1 MRRATAFGAFAV
13 ALAST
18 AALGMGGGAADTIT
32 IRARPAIVKWND
44 VVVLNGS
51 VQNATGGNTVTI
63 QEQLCGQKTWQTT
76 VATRTNGTE
85 WTATVFPGVN
95 ELLRATANG
104 STSAPIRVQQRP
116 AVQLVRRQGQF
127 QVSVGGRTSLW
138 HRRVTLQ
145 RFDRSARVWRDVRS
159 ALLTDSGAA
168 PGSTYVWSSTEPF
181 RQKLA
186 KGTLVRATV
195 PLSQVRPCYLG
206 GYSNLL
212 TS

>member
-1 MRRATAFGAFAV
+1 MRRATALGAVAV
-13 ALAST
+13 ALAS
-18 AALGMGGGAADTIT
+18 AAGLGMGGGATDTIT
-32 IRARPAIVKWND
+32 IRARPAVVKWSE
-44 VVVLNGS
+44 VVQLNGS
-51 VQNATGGNTVTI
+51 VESARGGDTVTI
-63 QEQLCGQKTWQTT
+63 QEQLCGQKTWQTA

-104 STSAPIRVQQRP
+104 STSSPIRVQQRP
-116 AVQLVRRQGQF
+116 AVQLVHRYGTF

-138 HRRVTLQ
+138 HRKVILQ
-145 RFDRSARVWRDVRS
+145 RFDRSARVWRDVHS

-168 PGSTYVWSSTEPF
+168 PGSTYVWSSTDPF

>member
-1 MRRATAFGAFAV
+1 MRRATAFGALAV

-18 AALGMGGGAADTIT
+18 AGLGMGGGGADTIT

-51 VQNATGGNTVTI
+51 AQNVKGGDTVTI

-76 VATRTNGTE
+76 VETRTNGTE
-85 WTATVFPGVN
+85 WTATVFPGIT
-95 ELLRATANG
+95 ELLRAKANG

-116 AVQLVRRQGQF
+116 AVQLVRRRGRF
-127 QVSVGGRTSLW
+127 QITVGGRTSLW
-138 HRRVTLQ
+138 HRKVTLQ

-159 ALLTDSGAA
+159 VLLTDSGAA
-168 PGSTYVWSSTEPF
+168 PGSTYVWGSTDPF
-181 RQKLA
+181 RQKLP

-206 GYSNLL
+206 GYSNFFQV
-212 TS
+212 